1 MGFLLSKLLPL
12 VLYPLGLALLLQLTG
27 LLGRRRR
34 WGPWLGWLGLAVLWL
49 ASMPLVSRQL
59 VWSLEE
65 QASHVTPSP
74 LPKADAVLVLG
85 GGIRPALA
93 PRRGVEINEA
103 GDRLLTGISLLRQG
117 QAPFLLVSGGRVD
130 FTSGDPSPPEAQSSA
145 RLARELG
152 VPPQRIL
159 MLQGPGPDGPRNTAE
174 EAIALGRLAHGRGW
188 RSLLLVTSA
197 THLPRALATFRR
209 SLPPGS
215 GLTLIPVACDFQLPE
230 RRLFGRPTAASLLKS
245 LLPSSEELDH
255 TTVVLK
261 EVLGLLIY
269 RLRGWA
275 Q

>member
-59 VWSLEE
+59 VWNLEE
-65 QASHVTPSP
+65 QASHLTPSP

-93 PRRGVEINEA
+93 PRRDVEVSEA
-103 GDRLLTGISLLRQG
+103 GDRLLTGIALLRRG
-117 QAPFLLVSGGRVD
+117 QAPFLLVSGGRID

-152 VPPQRIL
+152 MPPQRIL

-174 EAIALGRLAHGRGW
+174 EAIALGRLARGRGW
-188 RSLLLVTSA
+188 HSLLLVTSA

-209 SLPPGS
+209 SLPAGS
-215 GLTLIPVACDFQLPE
+215 GLTLIPVACDFLLPE

-261 EVLGLLIY
+261 EQLGLLIY

>member
-59 VWSLEE
+59 VWNLEE
-65 QASHVTPSP
+65 QASHLTPSP

-93 PRRGVEINEA
+93 PRRDVEVSEA
-103 GDRLLTGISLLRQG
+103 GDRLLTGIALLRRG
-117 QAPFLLVSGGRVD
+117 QAPFLLVSGGRID

-152 VPPQRIL
+152 MPPQRIL

-174 EAIALGRLAHGRGW
+174 EAIALGRLARGRGW
-188 RSLLLVTSA
+188 HSLLLVTSA

-209 SLPPGS
+209 SLPTGS
-215 GLTLIPVACDFQLPE
+215 GLTLIPVACDFLLPE

-261 EVLGLLIY
+261 EQLGLLIY

>member
-59 VWSLEE
+59 VWNLEE
-65 QASHVTPSP
+65 QASHLTPSP

-93 PRRGVEINEA
+93 PRRDVEVSEA
-103 GDRLLTGISLLRQG
+103 GDRLLTGIALLRRG
-117 QAPFLLVSGGRVD
+117 QAPFLLVSVGRID

-152 VPPQRIL
+152 MPPQRIL

-174 EAIALGRLAHGRGW
+174 EAIALGRLARGRGW
-188 RSLLLVTSA
+188 HSLLLVTSA

-209 SLPPGS
+209 SLPAGS
-215 GLTLIPVACDFQLPE
+215 GLTLIPVACDFLLPE

-261 EVLGLLIY
+261 EQLGLLIY